1 MNTEHNFISTK
12 HFDGDLY
19 TSSQNQER
27 VLNAAIIKAD
37 ISESFEEFLE
47 IFDAF
52 YDDDIEVGSES
63 AEGPIRGKEKV
74 RSLLFNFLFPLHA
87 MAEIGGLLISIRQTS
102 IPGDVADETHST
114 WTLDLI
120 GASGRSCMLT
130 WRALR
135 RWSGPRVM
143 YEYHYDEQQSGE
155 PLTFADLKFNGTKP
169 AAA

>member
-1 MNTEHNFISTK
+1 MHFDSDSYLEEFSMNTEHNFCSRE
-12 HFDGDLY
+12 HFDRDLY

-27 VLNAAIIKAD
+27 VLNAAIVKAD

-87 MAEIGGLLISIRQTS
+87 MA
-102 IPGDVADETHST
+102 
-114 WTLDLI
+114 
-120 GASGRSCMLT
+120 
-130 WRALR
+130 
-135 RWSGPRVM
+135 
-143 YEYHYDEQQSGE
+143 
-155 PLTFADLKFNGTKP
+155 
-169 AAA
+169 